1 MSHISNAGR
10 RKGRKTEKKEGKNK
24 AAIKKCYKKEQQGPY
39 QCLSHFSSSA
49 PSGKDHMLKGREH
62 IREIEIKQKHIV

>member
-10 RKGRKTEKKEGKNK
+10 RKGRETEKKK
-24 AAIKKCYKKEQQGPY
+24 AKIRLQLRSVTKRNSKGHTK
-39 QCLSHFSSSA
+39 CLSHFSSSA

-62 IREIEIKQKHIV
+62 IQEIEIKQKHIV